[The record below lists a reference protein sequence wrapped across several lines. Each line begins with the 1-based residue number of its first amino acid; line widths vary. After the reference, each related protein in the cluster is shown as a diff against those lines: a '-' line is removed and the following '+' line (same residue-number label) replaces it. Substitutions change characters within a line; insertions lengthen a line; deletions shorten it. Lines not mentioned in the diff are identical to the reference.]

1 MTRWLDSPAA
11 GLCFMMGAMV
21 TFPFMDALS
30 KSLSGAY
37 PPEQITWARNLVHVA
52 VLLPLVF
59 YRDGGGQIVRGF
71 SGWQMVRGLAFLL
84 MTALYIAGLR
94 WMPLADGM
102 AIVFMFPVIVTAL
115 SGVFL
120 GERVGIRRWSA
131 VIIAFFGVCLIIRP
145 GFSTLNAGAPFLLG
159 AAFCAA
165 IYTLLT
171 RKLRGTVSSLTQAI
185 LPPVIG
191 AGLLSL
197 AVPFSWTS
205 PTLSAAGTMLLI
217 GLLAAAGHF
226 FLILA
231 YERAEASLAVPLT
244 YTQLALAVLLGFLM
258 FGDVPEPLTWLGIA
272 IVAGAGIFIS
282 FRERTLSA
290 GT

>member
-1 MTRWLDSPAA
+1 
-11 GLCFMMGAMV
+11 MMGAMV

-52 VLLPLVF
+52 VLLPLVL
-59 YRDGGGQIVRGF
+59 YRDSGRGIIKGF
-71 SGWQMVRGLAFLL
+71 TPLQMVRGLAFLL

-102 AIVFMFPVIVTAL
+102 AIIFFFPLIVTAL

-120 GERVGIRRWSA
+120 GEQVGIRRWSA
-131 VIIAFFGVCLIIRP
+131 VVVAFIGVCLIIRP
-145 GFSTLNAGAPFLLG
+145 GFSDLNAGAPFLLG

-171 RKLRGTVSSLTQAI
+171 RKLRGTVSSLTQAL
-185 LPPVIG
+185 LPPVIATG
-191 AGLLSL
+191 VLSL
-197 AVPFSWTS
+197 AVPFSWITPS
-205 PTLSAAGTMLLI
+205 FSAAGTMLLI

-244 YTQLALAVLLGFLM
+244 YTQLALAVLLGFLL
-258 FGDVPEPLTWLGIA
+258 FGDVPEPLTWLGIL
-272 IVAGAGIFIS
+272 IVAGAGIFVS
-282 FRERTLSA
+282 LRERA
-290 GT
+290 VKRA